1 MASTRPNFLVIVAD
15 DLGFSDCG
23 CFGSE
28 IQTPNIDAL
37 AAESNGIRFTN
48 YHAAAACSPT
58 RSMLMTGTDHHIAGL
73 GELAEFTRSSVAHQ
87 GQPGHEGYLNERV
100 VALPE
105 LLKDGGYHTM
115 MAGKWHLGLKP
126 QHHPIARGFARS
138 FALLPGCANHY
149 GYEPQYDDPENEPHK
164 FFETATRALHVGDD
178 KFVEKLPGDFYSSDA
193 YGNKIIE
200 YLSSRTKDER
210 KKPFFAYLP
219 FSAPHWPLQAPKE
232 VADKYKG
239 QYSDGPQALRLKRL
253 QRLKD
258 MGLVDNDVQPHPV
271 VQCPGEPG
279 QWEDMPQDVQEK
291 SARAMEVYAG
301 MVDRM
306 DWNIGRVLDY
316 LKSSGEYD
324 NTFVLFM
331 SDNGAEGASYEAL
344 PILGDEVVAHIAKYY
359 NNELDNIGRG
369 DSFVW
374 YGSQW
379 AQAATAPSR
388 LFKQYSTEG
397 GCRVPLVIR
406 PPPNRADTASAV
418 TNAYCTVM
426 DIVPTFLELAGLK
439 HPGTSYKGREIAPVR
454 GKSWQPFLS
463 ALASKAP
470 NATDEDFLIHGEEY
484 VTGFEIS
491 GSGALR
497 KGHYKLVFVPAPRGP
512 QKWELFNVKE
522 DPGETK
528 DLREADPKRFE
539 DMMKLWEEY
548 KKDVGVI
555 GVAGEYPEAIL
566 GRSVPIKDEF
576 DDPYG
581 WIKFMDPS
589 TVPNSRMTGKMD
601 LFSQSQR
608 PQLGS
613 RQRTEQDASD
623 ATVSPESLSMH
634 ESVSR
639 DNDWL
644 YQSTLPD
651 KPHLKI
657 LAESYFNHVHPLR
670 NLGFIHKPSFMKA
683 IDQDTT
689 GAEYGEAVV
698 HLVCALGARYMQV
711 LNTTP
716 SPPANIPDQA
726 SSKDASRKPLHVG
739 GTRQA
744 MGTSG
749 QKACP
754 AMVLYSEYGLRIGD
768 NAFVYMLVGSCTR
781 MSRLLRLDAED
792 PQPEPRPLSPKELT
806 KRESL
811 RRLMWSCYILDSFV
825 GAGVDGN
832 LSWVADEQHTLGTY
846 FFLHLAYHACVFDL
860 TRVTLPGYN
869 FPLAAA
875 FFQVSDEFTVKYRH
889 EAWYHACCAS
899 RLLANA
905 LECGTGALDDHFTS
919 TAAFESTKIQVIY
932 LTTMA
937 NNASRLYSE
946 GVANINTNLR
956 VLTLSALVPF
966 LQRFGFSDIANYWQ
980 PFQNTVL
987 LAPSQSAQNNLEVVG
1002 PVETAFLNQIATFRL
1017 ARREITDEEKKAG
1030 TRTPWS
1036 FSSAP
1041 PSPRPDRSG
1050 PAQATAVELQASQF
1064 DELGL
1069 HMLALAGQSQ
1079 SEAVAGDVLPMMVP
1093 SADATE
1099 VLPLDQGQYFR
1110 LAEEISDYM
1119 TWDVALASQFDFP
1132 MEDYLST
1139 PGQME

>member
-1 MASTRPNFLVIVAD
+1 MANTRPNFLVIVAD

-37 AAESNGIRFTN
+37 AAEANGIRFTN
-48 YHAAAACSPT
+48 YHVAAACSPT

-126 QHHPIARGFARS
+126 QHHPIARGFVRS

-149 GYEPQYDDPENEPHK
+149 GYEPQYDDPDNEPHK
-164 FFETATRALHVGDD
+164 FFETATRALHVEDD

-200 YLSSRTKDER
+200 YLSSRTEDE
-210 KKPFFAYLP
+210 KEKPFFAYLP

-232 VADKYKG
+232 VTDKYKG

-258 MGLVDNDVQPHPV
+258 MGLVDQDVQPHPV

-279 QWEDMPQDVQEK
+279 QWEDMPKDVQEK

-306 DWNIGRVLDY
+306 DWNIGRVLEY
-316 LKSSGEYD
+316 LRSTGEYD
-324 NTFVLFM
+324 NTFILFM

-406 PPPNRADTASAV
+406 PPPKRLDTASAV

-439 HPGTSYKGREIAPVR
+439 HPGTSYKGREIAPLR
-454 GKSWQPFLS
+454 GKSWQHFIS
-463 ALASKAP
+463 ALESKAP
-470 NATDEDFLIHGEEY
+470 SSTDEDFMIHGEEY

-528 DLREADPKRFE
+528 DLRDAEPERFDE
-539 DMMKLWEEY
+539 MMKLWEEY

-566 GRSVPIKDEF
+566 GRTVPIKDEF

-581 WIKFMDPS
+581 WIKFMGKPDR
-589 TVPNSRMTGKMD
+589 VP
-601 LFSQSQR
+601 
-608 PQLGS
+608 
-613 RQRTEQDASD
+613 A
-623 ATVSPESLSMH
+623 
-634 ESVSR
+634 
-639 DNDWL
+639 
-644 YQSTLPD
+644 
-651 KPHLKI
+651 HLK
-657 LAESYFNHVHPLR
+657 HV
-670 NLGFIHKPSFMKA
+670 
-683 IDQDTT
+683 
-689 GAEYGEAVV
+689 
-698 HLVCALGARYMQV
+698 
-711 LNTTP
+711 
-716 SPPANIPDQA
+716 
-726 SSKDASRKPLHVG
+726 
-739 GTRQA
+739 
-744 MGTSG
+744 
-749 QKACP
+749 
-754 AMVLYSEYGLRIGD
+754 
-768 NAFVYMLVGSCTR
+768 
-781 MSRLLRLDAED
+781 
-792 PQPEPRPLSPKELT
+792 
-806 KRESL
+806 
-811 RRLMWSCYILDSFV
+811 
-825 GAGVDGN
+825 
-832 LSWVADEQHTLGTY
+832 
-846 FFLHLAYHACVFDL
+846 
-860 TRVTLPGYN
+860 
-869 FPLAAA
+869 
-875 FFQVSDEFTVKYRH
+875 
-889 EAWYHACCAS
+889 
-899 RLLANA
+899 
-905 LECGTGALDDHFTS
+905 
-919 TAAFESTKIQVIY
+919 
-932 LTTMA
+932 
-937 NNASRLYSE
+937 
-946 GVANINTNLR
+946 
-956 VLTLSALVPF
+956 VP
-966 LQRFGFSDIANYWQ
+966 
-980 PFQNTVL
+980 V
-987 LAPSQSAQNNLEVVG
+987 
-1002 PVETAFLNQIATFRL
+1002 
-1017 ARREITDEEKKAG
+1017 
-1030 TRTPWS
+1030 
-1036 FSSAP
+1036 
-1041 PSPRPDRSG
+1041 
-1050 PAQATAVELQASQF
+1050 
-1064 DELGL
+1064 
-1069 HMLALAGQSQ
+1069 
-1079 SEAVAGDVLPMMVP
+1079 
-1093 SADATE
+1093 
-1099 VLPLDQGQYFR
+1099 
-1110 LAEEISDYM
+1110 
-1119 TWDVALASQFDFP
+1119 
-1132 MEDYLST
+1132 
-1139 PGQME
+1139 